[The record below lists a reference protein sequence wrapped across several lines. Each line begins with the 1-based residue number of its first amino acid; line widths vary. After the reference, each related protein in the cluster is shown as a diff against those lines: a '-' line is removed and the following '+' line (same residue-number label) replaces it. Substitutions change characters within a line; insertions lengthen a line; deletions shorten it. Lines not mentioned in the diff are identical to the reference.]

1 MPLFATIALV
11 HLLALASPG
20 PDFLFVS
27 QTAASRP
34 RAQALAGVLGIALG
48 IACWAALALLG
59 LHVLLER
66 IGWLQRTVVIAGGA
80 YLAWMGVQLLRAA
93 WRRPSPGGA
102 AGGPPAAA
110 SAGSAWRSV
119 RAGLL
124 TNLANPKAV
133 VYFAS
138 VFSALV
144 GPQVTAATRLQL
156 WLVVSLES
164 LAWFA
169 LVAGLFALPAMRRGY
184 LRRARLID
192 GLAGAVFVLFGVQL
206 LLG

>member
-1 MPLFATIALV
+1 MSLFFTIALV

-34 RAQALAGVLGIALG
+34 RAQAMAGVLGITLG
-48 IACWAALALLG
+48 IAVWAALALLG
-59 LHVLLER
+59 LHVLLQR
-66 IGWLQRTVVIAGGA
+66 LAWLQRTVAIAGGA
-80 YLAWMGVQLLRAA
+80 YLLWMGWQLLRAA
-93 WRRPSPGGA
+93 WH
-102 AGGPPAAA
+102 PAASSSVA
-110 SAGSAWRSV
+110 AAQLPSSAWRSL

-144 GPQVTAATRLQL
+144 GPTVTAATRWPL
-156 WLVVSLES
+156 WVLVSVES

-169 LVAGLFALPAMRRGY
+169 LVATLFALPPMRRAY
-184 LRRARLID
+184 LRKARVID
-192 GLAGAVFVLFGVQL
+192 GVAGIVFVLFGLQL
-206 LLG
+206 MLG

>member
-1 MPLFATIALV
+1 MPLLLTIALV

-27 QTAASRP
+27 QTAASRS
-34 RAQALAGVLGIALG
+34 RAQAMAGVLGIALG
-48 IACWAALALLG
+48 IAVWAALALLG
-59 LHVLLER
+59 LHVLLHR
-66 IGWLQRTVVIAGGA
+66 LAWLQRTVAIAGGA
-80 YLAWMGVQLLRAA
+80 YLLWMGWQLLRAA
-93 WRRPSPGGA
+93 WR
-102 AGGPPAAA
+102 PAAA
-110 SAGSAWRSV
+110 ASGDSAPLPASAWRSL

-144 GPQVTAATRLQL
+144 GPAVTAATRWQL
-156 WLVVSLES
+156 WILVAVES

-169 LVAGLFALPAMRRGY
+169 LVATLFALPPMRRAY
-184 LRRARLID
+184 LRKARVID
-192 GLAGAVFVLFGVQL
+192 GLAGGVFVLFGLQL
-206 LLG
+206 MLG

>member
-1 MPLFATIALV
+1 MPLFLTIALV

-48 IACWAALALLG
+48 IAVWAALALLG
-59 LHVLLER
+59 LHVLLHR
-66 IGWLQRTVVIAGGA
+66 LAWLQRTVAIGGGA
-80 YLAWMGVQLLRAA
+80 YLLWMGFQLLRAA
-93 WRRPSPGGA
+93 WQPAGA
-102 AGGPPAAA
+102 TSA
-110 SAGSAWRSV
+110 SAPALPSGVWRSL
-119 RAGLL
+119 RTGLL

-144 GPQVTAATRLQL
+144 GPAATAATRWQL
-156 WLVVSLES
+156 WLLVTVES
-164 LAWFA
+164 LAWFG
-169 LVAGLFALPAMRRGY
+169 LVATLFALPPMRRAY
-184 LRRARLID
+184 LRKARTID
-192 GLAGAVFVLFGVQL
+192 ALAGGVFVLFGLQL
-206 LLG
+206 MLG

>member
-1 MPLFATIALV
+1 MPLLLTIALV

-27 QTAASRP
+27 QTAASRS
-34 RAQALAGVLGIALG
+34 RTQAMAGVLGIALG
-48 IACWAALALLG
+48 IAVWAALALLG
-59 LHVLLER
+59 LHVLLYR
-66 IGWLQRTVVIAGGA
+66 LAWLQRTVAIAGGA
-80 YLAWMGVQLLRAA
+80 YLLWMGWQLLRAA
-93 WRRPSPGGA
+93 WR
-102 AGGPPAAA
+102 PAAA
-110 SAGSAWRSV
+110 ASGGSAPLPASAWRSL

-144 GPQVTAATRLQL
+144 GPAVTAATRWQL
-156 WLVVSLES
+156 WMLVAVES

-169 LVAGLFALPAMRRGY
+169 LVATLFALPPMRRAY
-184 LRRARLID
+184 LRKARVID
-192 GLAGAVFVLFGVQL
+192 GLAGGVFVLFGLQL
-206 LLG
+206 MLG